1 MAQEQINIIFGIV
14 TSIIGYFIRD
24 LIRRLNVSESIA
36 YEARNKANQLER
48 DLQYRS
54 DDLIEL
60 RRKLESFESMLNE
73 LNKNYATIAAIL
85 QEMRENQK
93 NGNLK

>member
-1 MAQEQINIIFGIV
+1 MTQEQINIIFGIV

-93 NGNLK
+93 SGNFK